1 MITIKRISTAETL
14 VLDTIGIITGFEKET
29 PSVQTKMISIPG
41 RSGDIDASEALTGYP
56 IYNNRK
62 ITISMTI
69 IGDSPSTCEEKY
81 EELTSLCHGQ
91 QCEIS
96 CDFIPGYH
104 FVGRLVV
111 SVNDNKKTFG
121 KVKITADCEPYAY
134 KNAKTIKNIAV
145 GEVSVSSDM
154 PTDIIIKA
162 TSTVKGTYEG
172 NAFEFSVGEHKI
184 NYPKLLG
191 SKTISI
197 TQGAGTI
204 EYQEGKL

>member
-14 VLDTIGIITGFEKET
+14 TLDTFGIITGFEKET

-41 RSGDIDASEALTGYP
+41 RNGDIDASEVLTGYP
-56 IYNNRK
+56 VYNNRK
-62 ITISMTI
+62 ITINMAI
-69 IGDSPSTCEEKY
+69 IGGSSTACEEKY

-91 QCEIS
+91 RCEIS

-104 FVGRLVV
+104 FVGRLTI
-111 SVNDNKKTFG
+111 SLSDNKKTFG

-134 KNAKTIKNIAV
+134 KNTKTSKNIAV
-145 GEVSVSSDM
+145 GDVSISSDM
-154 PTDIIIKA
+154 PTKITIKA
-162 TSTVKGTYEG
+162 TATTKFTWEGKQYNFSTG
-172 NAFEFSVGEHKI
+172 NHVI

-191 SKTISI
+191 SKKITF